1 MSGSTPNRGYTY
13 PTYQDPQD
21 VRQAIQ
27 TLAEDVDVD
36 MATINGEISLAL
48 NTPTVSL
55 SRSSSQSIPTGTPTL
70 IDWTDE
76 LYDNNAFF
84 ELADPTLIT
93 FQSTGIYWVTCTVA
107 VAATV
112 EAPIRDGIVEFVS
125 DGVST
130 SVPSSKSLTLDEQSA
145 TYFSLMVP
153 HIVTAG
159 GETLSVRVTHDA
171 AGALNAFNSRM
182 NVSRFARLNPL

>member
-1 MSGSTPNRGYTY
+1 MPGSTPNRGYTY
-13 PTYQDPQD
+13 PTFQDPQA

-55 SRSSSQSIPTGTPTL
+55 SRSSAQSIPTGTPTL

-76 LYDNNAFF
+76 LYDNDAFF
-84 ELADPTLIT
+84 ELTDPTLIT
-93 FQSTGIYWVTCTVA
+93 FQDTGIYWLTCTIGIALTSEV
-107 VAATV
+107 
-112 EAPIRDGIVEFVS
+112 PIRDAMVEFVS

-130 SVPSSKSLTLDEQSA
+130 PIPSSKSLTLDQQSA

-171 AGALNAFNSRM
+171 IGALNAFNNRL
-182 NVSRFARLNPL
+182 NVSRFARLLPL